1 MSFKSLLVYKRI
13 LSYTEIERRCSMKFN
28 LTLISICLILMGCGA
43 PMKTSPAP
51 TASSKSTANPPA
63 TASASAASATNI
75 APTIDFTSPSPF
87 VPFYVV
93 TNAENVILRAGP
105 GIKFAAKTTL
115 TQGLQL
121 LVLSRVPGGEW
132 IFVQTPFEST
142 GWVSAGLLKSEK
154 DLQSAPLM
162 QPPDVQVIRGRVLN
176 EKNEPVTG
184 LSFGILEDV
193 EGAKSFSV
201 ITDASGVFYGFL
213 PITASGAWS
222 VTFDKATC
230 ASNTMDKDCNCIG
243 ACGGASP
250 ESVRVILPQVEMIVF
265 QWR

>member
-1 MSFKSLLVYKRI
+1 
-13 LSYTEIERRCSMKFN
+13 MKFV
-28 LTLISICLILMGCGA
+28 LTWILICLLLTGCAA
-43 PMKTSPAP
+43 PTQAAPAP
-51 TASSKSTANPPA
+51 AASSKSTAVPPA
-63 TASASAASATNI
+63 TASPSATDI
-75 APTIDFTSPSPF
+75 APTMDFVPPSPF
-87 VPFYVV
+87 VPFYAA

-105 GIKFAAKTTL
+105 GVKFAAKTTL

-121 LVLSRVPGGEW
+121 LVLSRAPGGEW
-132 IFVQTPFEST
+132 IFVQTSFEST

-193 EGAKSFSV
+193 EGAKSFSA
-201 ITDASGVFYGFL
+201 ITDASGFFYGFL
-213 PITASGAWS
+213 PIIAGGAWS

-230 ASNTMDKDCNCIG
+230 GSNTMDKDCNCIG
-243 ACGGASP
+243 ACGSASP
-250 ESVRVILPQVEMIVF
+250 ESVRVTLSGVPQAEMMVF

>member
-1 MSFKSLLVYKRI
+1 
-13 LSYTEIERRCSMKFN
+13 MKFN

-43 PMKTSPAP
+43 PVQTIPAP
-51 TASSKSTANPPA
+51 AMSSKSTAIPPA
-63 TASASAASATNI
+63 T
-75 APTIDFTSPSPF
+75 TSPLATGITPTTDFILPSPY
-87 VPFYVV
+87 VPFYAA
-93 TNAENVILRAGP
+93 TNAENVMLRTGP
-105 GIKFAAKTTL
+105 GVKFSAKTTL

-121 LVLSRVPGGEW
+121 LILSRAPGGEW

-162 QPPDVQVIRGRVLN
+162 QPPDVQAIRGRVLN
-176 EKNEPVTG
+176 EKNKPVTG

-193 EGAKSFSV
+193 EGAKSFSA
-201 ITDASGVFYGFL
+201 ITDANGVFYGFL
-213 PITASGAWS
+213 PITVSGAWS

-243 ACGGASP
+243 ACGGVSP
-250 ESVRVILPQVEMIVF
+250 ESVRVILPQAEMILF

>member
-1 MSFKSLLVYKRI
+1 MQ
-13 LSYTEIERRCSMKFN
+13 T
-28 LTLISICLILMGCGA
+28 A
-43 PMKTSPAP
+43 PAP
-51 TASSKSTANPPA
+51 TATSKSTPIPPVMASPVA
-63 TASASAASATNI
+63 TDT
-75 APTIDFTSPSPF
+75 APVIDYELSSPF

-105 GIKFAAKTTL
+105 GVKFAAKTTL

-176 EKNEPVTG
+176 IKNEPVTG

-213 PITASGAWS
+213 PATTSGAWS

-243 ACGGASP
+243 ACGSASP
-250 ESVRVILPQVEMIVF
+250 EGVRVVLPQTEMMVF

>member
-1 MSFKSLLVYKRI
+1 MKLVVTWILVCLL
-13 LSYTEIERRCSMKFN
+13 
-28 LTLISICLILMGCGA
+28 LTGCGA
-43 PMKTSPAP
+43 PTQAAPAP
-51 TASSKSTANPPA
+51 TTSSKSTAIPPV
-63 TASASAASATNI
+63 TSSPSATDV
-75 APTIDFTSPSPF
+75 APTMNFVLPSPF
-87 VPFYVV
+87 VPFYVA

-105 GIKFAAKTTL
+105 GVKFAAKTTL
-115 TQGLQL
+115 TQALQL

-193 EGAKSFSV
+193 EGAKSFSA
-201 ITDASGVFYGFL
+201 ITDVNGVFYGFL
-213 PITASGAWS
+213 PATIGGAWS

-243 ACGGASP
+243 TCGGASP
-250 ESVRVILPQVEMIVF
+250 ESVRVILPQAEMIIF

>member
-1 MSFKSLLVYKRI
+1 
-13 LSYTEIERRCSMKFN
+13 MKFITIWI
-28 LTLISICLILMGCGA
+28 LLCLLLAGCGA
-43 PMKTSPAP
+43 PTQSIPAP
-51 TASSKSTANPPA
+51 ATTASSKSTPIPPA
-63 TASASAASATNI
+63 T
-75 APTIDFTSPSPF
+75 TSPQATDITPTMDFVLPNPF
-87 VPFYVV
+87 IPFYVA
-93 TNAENVILRAGP
+93 TTAENVMLRAGP
-105 GIKFAAKTTL
+105 GVKFAPKTTL
-115 TQGLQL
+115 TLGLQL
-121 LVLSRVPGGEW
+121 LVLSRAPGGEW

-142 GWVSAGLLKSEK
+142 GWVSATLLKSDK

-162 QPPDVQVIRGRVLN
+162 QPPDVQVIRGRVLD

-193 EGAKSFSV
+193 EGARSFTV

-213 PITASGAWS
+213 PASSGGAWS

-250 ESVRVILPQVEMIVF
+250 ASVRVVLPQAEMLVF

>member
-1 MSFKSLLVYKRI
+1 
-13 LSYTEIERRCSMKFN
+13 MKFITTWI
-28 LTLISICLILMGCGA
+28 LICLLLAGCAAA
-43 PMKTSPAP
+43 PQTAPAP
-51 TASSKSTANPPA
+51 ASTASSKSTPIP
-63 TASASAASATNI
+63 
-75 APTIDFTSPSPF
+75 PTIVSPQAIELTPTMEFVLPSPF
-87 VPFYVV
+87 VPFYAT
-93 TNAENVILRAGP
+93 TNAENVVLRAGP
-105 GIKFAAKTTL
+105 GVKFAPKTTL
-115 TQGLQL
+115 TLGLQL
-121 LVLSRVPGGEW
+121 LVLSRTPGGEW

-142 GWVSAGLLKSEK
+142 GWVSTTLLKSDK

-162 QPPDVQVIRGRVLN
+162 QPPDVQAIRGRVLD

-193 EGAKSFSV
+193 EGARSFTV
-201 ITDASGVFYGFL
+201 ITDSSGVFYGFL
-213 PITASGAWS
+213 PATASGAWS

-250 ESVRVILPQVEMIVF
+250 ESVRVILPQAEMLLF

>member
-1 MSFKSLLVYKRI
+1 MSFKIRLVSKWI
-13 LSYTEIERRCSMKFN
+13 LSYTEFERRRAMK
-28 LTLISICLILMGCGA
+28 LISIWILICLLLAGCAAA
-43 PMKTSPAP
+43 PAQSVPAP
-51 TASSKSTANPPA
+51 VSTASSKSTAIPPA
-63 TASASAASATNI
+63 TASPLTTDI
-75 APTIDFTSPSPF
+75 APTMDFVPPSPF
-87 VPFYVV
+87 VPFYVT

-105 GIKFAAKTTL
+105 GVKFAAKTTL

-121 LVLSRVPGGEW
+121 LVLSRAPGGEW
-132 IFVQTPFEST
+132 VFVQTPFEST

-193 EGAKSFSV
+193 EGAKSFSA

-213 PITASGAWS
+213 PATTGGAWS

-230 ASNTMDKDCNCIG
+230 ASSTMDKDCNCIG
-243 ACGGASP
+243 VCGSASP
-250 ESVRVILPQVEMIVF
+250 ESVRVILPQAEMLMF
-265 QWR
+265 EGR